1 MSRIYIFTWRSR
13 DWKVL
18 RGISCDLVATFN
30 HIKWS
35 PSRFVASHKS
45 DATCAQR
52 LNASLGA
59 HRLIKECWSRRLRC
73 IRLMQLVQ
81 PSRHEYNFMPIY
93 ELHSLRVRVRSPCG
107 DTFLVYARA
116 YKLAD
121 PAHRARLSRQS
132 RRQLLSFARWL
143 LQAPACLTHSKL
155 AVYNSAC
162 WA

>member
-1 MSRIYIFTWRSR
+1 MHH
-13 DWKVL
+13 
-18 RGISCDLVATFN
+18 LVHN
-30 HIKWS
+30 
-35 PSRFVASHKS
+35 
-45 DATCAQR
+45 
-52 LNASLGA
+52 
-59 HRLIKECWSRRLRC
+59 RLIKECWSRRLRC

-162 WA
+162 WAWNWVSADRSLTANLQSAGPVNIRFSIKYLWAVPNAAYYYGFLCGPRRTVTK